1 MKRSVLLTA
10 ALLAACSK
18 QDNDQDMRRPAA
30 MKPVA
35 MDVSAASE
43 EAAPGVD
50 VTAAPGV
57 AFDYRYAFRLPGNKI
72 SQVQEAH
79 AQACEKLG
87 IERCR
92 ITGMRYRLVNQKDV
106 EAMLALRL
114 DPKLA
119 RQFGKDA
126 TETVK
131 KSEGMLVDQEIT
143 GEDAGT
149 RIAGATKSE
158 AELRD
163 ELRRVEAELARPVPM
178 IRGNVAPQ
186 AAVDRQSLLDRAKEI
201 RQQLRE
207 LGTRKDEDQ
216 EALAGTPMVFN
227 YGSGS
232 VVPGFD
238 VRSPLRDALQQ
249 SWDNLVAGF
258 AAILVILISL
268 IPWLLAGAAAVWL
281 FRSARRRWGWFQST
295 AGYRSEGDAPSPP
308 PSRKRKAAA
317 PDEA

>member
-1 MKRSVLLTA
+1 MKKSVLLTA

-18 QDNDQDMRRPAA
+18 QNTGEEAHRPAA
-30 MKPVA
+30 MVPATDASSVA
-35 MDVSAASE
+35 E
-43 EAAPGVD
+43 EPPPGVD

-57 AFDYRYAFRLPGNKI
+57 AFDYRYAFRLPGNRI

-92 ITGMRYRLVNQKDV
+92 IIGMRYRLVNQKDV

-114 DPKLA
+114 DPKIA

-131 KSEGMLVDQEIT
+131 KSDGMLVDQEIT
-143 GEDAGT
+143 GEDVGT
-149 RIAGATKSE
+149 RIAGASKSE

-163 ELRRVEAELARPVPM
+163 ELRKVEAELARPVPM
-178 IRGNVAPQ
+178 VRGNVAPQ
-186 AAVDRQSLLDRAKEI
+186 AAVDRQSLLDRAQGI

-207 LGTRKDEDQ
+207 LGNRTDADK

-238 VRSPLRDALQQ
+238 VRSPLKDALQQ
-249 SWDNLVAGF
+249 AWDNFVGGF
-258 AAILVILISL
+258 VAILVIAVTLV
-268 IPWLLAGAAAVWL
+268 PWLLVLLAGIWA
-281 FRSARRRWGWFQST
+281 FRFGRRRWGWLRST
-295 AGYRSEGDAPSPP
+295 SGYVKSEEPS
-308 PSRKRKAAA
+308 
-317 PDEA
+317 EA

>member
-1 MKRSVLLTA
+1 V
-10 ALLAACSK
+10 ACSK
-18 QDNDQDMRRPAA
+18 QNTGEEAHRPAA
-30 MKPVA
+30 MVPATDASSVA
-35 MDVSAASE
+35 E
-43 EAAPGVD
+43 EPPPGVD

-57 AFDYRYAFRLPGNKI
+57 AFDYRYAFRLPGNRI

-92 ITGMRYRLVNQKDV
+92 IIGMRYRLVNQKDV

-114 DPKLA
+114 DPKIA

-131 KSEGMLVDQEIT
+131 KSDGMLVDQEIT
-143 GEDAGT
+143 GEDVGT
-149 RIAGATKSE
+149 RIAGASKSE

-163 ELRRVEAELARPVPM
+163 ELRKVEAELARPVPM
-178 IRGNVAPQ
+178 VRGNVAPQ
-186 AAVDRQSLLDRAKEI
+186 AAVDRQSLLDHAQEI

-207 LGTRKDEDQ
+207 LGNRKDADK

-238 VRSPLRDALQQ
+238 VRSPLKDALQQ
-249 SWDNLVAGF
+249 AWDNFVGGF
-258 AAILVILISL
+258 AAILVIAVTLV
-268 IPWLLAGAAAVWL
+268 PWLLVLLAGIWA
-281 FRSARRRWGWFQST
+281 FRFGRRRWGWFRST
-295 AGYRSEGDAPSPP
+295 SGYVKPEEVSEA
-308 PSRKRKAAA
+308 
-317 PDEA
+317 